1 MPTNGPSATYNIL
14 PTAPRVSWQC
24 KKHCSQHLDLCPST
38 EHAKARVA
46 SRRQCTGADSAASY
60 VGFGQHA
67 SKHTHTH
74 HVELAGHQPLVLSGH
89 IPLLTS
95 VSCTDHWHVAHL
107 ATSRCATTT
116 IGHAPHS
123 LPTRAWFETPQL
135 LLLHARM
142 PTHSSSGPYDGLG

>member
-1 MPTNGPSATYNIL
+1 MRKQERRVGDNAQAQILQQAMWAWASMPANT
-14 PTAPRVSWQC
+14 
-24 KKHCSQHLDLCPST
+24 
-38 EHAKARVA
+38 
-46 SRRQCTGADSAASY
+46 
-60 VGFGQHA
+60 
-67 SKHTHTH
+67 HTHTH
-74 HVELAGHQPLVLSGH
+74 HVELAGHQPPVLSGH

-95 VSCTDHWHVAHL
+95 VSCTDHWHVADL

-123 LPTRAWFETPQL
+123 LPTRALFETPQL